1 MSILLGARRL
11 CTTASRNTWY
21 DAVIV
26 GSGMVGG
33 ALSCALGQEP
43 LLADKKI
50 LVLEGSTKHVSM
62 PSKEDAYS
70 IRVVNLTIGSVELLR
85 KLGVWDDITAV
96 RTRAFDKMHV
106 TIVTW
111 PDHLF

>member
-1 MSILLGARRL
+1 M
-11 CTTASRNTWY
+11 
-21 DAVIV
+21 
-26 GSGMVGG
+26 
-33 ALSCALGQEP
+33 
-43 LLADKKI
+43 LADKKI
-50 LVLEGSTKHVSM
+50 LVLEGSTKQVNM

-85 KLGVWDDITAV
+85 SKNGNVRYVITVLYYSELGVWDDITAV

-111 PDHLF
+111 PDHLFHF

>member
-1 MSILLGARRL
+1 M
-11 CTTASRNTWY
+11 
-21 DAVIV
+21 
-26 GSGMVGG
+26 
-33 ALSCALGQEP
+33 
-43 LLADKKI
+43 LADKKI

-85 KLGVWDDITAV
+85 SKNEYVRYVITVLYYSELGVWDDITAV